1 MRILVTGG
9 AGFIASHIADA
20 YINAQHTVAVVDD
33 LSTGRRENV
42 PPKAQFFEADIRNSN
57 ALRKVFED
65 FNPDVVNHHAAQASV
80 PRSSQNPQYDA
91 SVNIIGSLNLLSLSV
106 EFGVKRFIYAS
117 TGGAVYGEPQQLPV
131 DEDHPLMPTSP
142 YGISKMVVEHYL
154 RFFGKE
160 QGLSWVALRY
170 GNVYGPRQDPTK
182 GAGVIAIFAARMLRG
197 ERPVIYGDGSAERDY
212 IYISDVVAANI
223 AALKY
228 GQGPLNIATGKP
240 TSVMQI
246 YEAVSAVLGW
256 DKGFEKRPMR
266 PGEVQRVSLS
276 VTQAYKTL
284 NWKPQVGL
292 EEGVRR
298 TVDWVRANI
307 NRF

>member
-20 YINAQHTVAVVDD
+20 YIKAQHTVAVVDD
-33 LSTGRRENV
+33 LSTGKRENV
-42 PPKAQFFEADIRNSN
+42 PQKARFFEVDIRNSN
-57 ALRKVFED
+57 ALREVFEE
-65 FNPDVVNHHAAQASV
+65 FKPDVVNHHAAQASV
-80 PRSSQNPQYDA
+80 PRSSQDPHYDA
-91 SVNIIGSLNLLSLSV
+91 SVNIIGSLNLLLLSV

-160 QGLSWVALRY
+160 RGLSWVALRY
-170 GNVYGPRQDPTK
+170 GNVYGPRQDPAK
-182 GAGVIAIFAARMLRG
+182 GAGVVAIFAARMLRG
-197 ERPVIYGDGSAERDY
+197 ERPIIYGDGSAERDY

-223 AALKY
+223 AALNR
-228 GQGPLNIATGKP
+228 GEGPLNIATGKP

-246 YEAVSAVLGW
+246 YEVVSAILGW
-256 DKGFEKRPMR
+256 EGGFEKRPMR
-266 PGEVQRVSLS
+266 PGEVRRVSLS
-276 VTQAYKTL
+276 VARATEAL

-307 NRF
+307 HRL

>member
-42 PPKAQFFEADIRNSN
+42 PQKAQFFEVDIRDSN

-117 TGGAVYGEPQQLPV
+117 TGGAIYGEPQQLPV
-131 DEDHPLMPTSP
+131 NEDHPLMPTSP

-160 QGLSWVALRY
+160 HGLEWVALRY
-170 GNVYGPRQDPTK
+170 GNVYGPVSYTHLTLPTN
-182 GAGVIAIFAARMLRG
+182 R
-197 ERPVIYGDGSAERDY
+197 
-212 IYISDVVAANI
+212 
-223 AALKY
+223 
-228 GQGPLNIATGKP
+228 
-240 TSVMQI
+240 
-246 YEAVSAVLGW
+246 
-256 DKGFEKRPMR
+256 
-266 PGEVQRVSLS
+266 EV
-276 VTQAYKTL
+276 
-284 NWKPQVGL
+284 
-292 EEGVRR
+292 
-298 TVDWVRANI
+298 
-307 NRF
+307 